1 MKSDIDVVIILF
13 VVVFFGAP
21 LVVENVH
28 VTIGIVV
35 DLAAVV
41 LLVVVALLAV
51 VAL

>member
-13 VVVFFGAP
+13 VVVFFEAP

-35 DLAAVV
+35 DVAAMVFLVVVV
-41 LLVVVALLAV
+41 LLVVVAL
-51 VAL
+51 